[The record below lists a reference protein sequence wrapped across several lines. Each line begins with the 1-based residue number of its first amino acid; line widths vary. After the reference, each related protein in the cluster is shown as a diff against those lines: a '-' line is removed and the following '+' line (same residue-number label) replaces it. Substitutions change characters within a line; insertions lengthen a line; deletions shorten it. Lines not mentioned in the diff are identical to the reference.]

1 MSMHQLFIYIS
12 LHLSALCTIAVM
24 SAVTIAMSDCKAAIV
39 NVLKSYYPLID
50 RALAS
55 IHSNQLLLNRESNLE
70 WNRASRST
78 IPVCLGITTVAN
90 SISLQLPDRLYQRL
104 VNTAQATQQPL
115 EAIILRALEVGSPPD
130 WDDVPEPFQADL
142 AALDRLDD
150 AALWTIAL
158 GRQSETQFTRYDE
171 LLDRNREARLTD
183 AEQVELAHLRTQAD
197 RFMLRKAQARALLRW
212 RGHHVPHA

>member
-1 MSMHQLFIYIS
+1 
-12 LHLSALCTIAVM
+12 M

-55 IHSNQLLLNRESNLE
+55 IHSNKLLLNRESNPG

-78 IPVCLGITTVAN
+78 IPVCLGVTTVAN

-150 AALWTIAL
+150 ATLWTIAL

-171 LLDRNREARLTD
+171 LLDRNREGRLTD

-197 RFMLRKAQARALLRW
+197 RFMLRKAQASALLRW